1 MPINKIDMI
10 CFVYRGQLVQL
21 HVCLHH
27 AHRYLATGA
36 AEYFALFLVTE
47 KLRSGK
53 PDCNRG
59 QGVPINIKLQPLSG
73 RHSMSLSQSHLS
85 FKKIILCFSHTEQLQ
100 GPTWSTRDTASYNP
114 RLQIGEPYPI

>member
-1 MPINKIDMI
+1 MFINKIDMI
-10 CFVYRGQLVQL
+10 CFVYRGQLVQM
-21 HVCLHH
+21 HACLHR

-36 AEYFALFLVTE
+36 AEYSVLFLVTE

-85 FKKIILCFSHTEQLQ
+85 FKK
-100 GPTWSTRDTASYNP
+100 
-114 RLQIGEPYPI
+114 